1 VTNIRVKRRR
11 FDPIAL
17 AIVIAAGAITVP
29 ISYTAESIPMNTSTN
44 KEAVRQS
51 FEAWAAGT
59 GSPFDLLRD
68 DAPWTIVGRSV
79 AAGTYP
85 SREAFM
91 REVIRPFNAR
101 MREHLKPTIRH
112 IYADGDTVIVLFDAK
127 GIARDGVSYENTYTW
142 YMTMRDGRITEAVA
156 FFDSITFN
164 ELWKRVSA
172 ETK

>member
-1 VTNIRVKRRR
+1 
-11 FDPIAL
+11 
-17 AIVIAAGAITVP
+17 
-29 ISYTAESIPMNTSTN
+29 
-44 KEAVRQS
+44 
-51 FEAWAAGT
+51 
-59 GSPFDLLRD
+59 
-68 DAPWTIVGRSV
+68 
-79 AAGTYP
+79 
-85 SREAFM
+85 
-91 REVIRPFNAR
+91 